1 LTYEKKY
8 YYLCIIPVILSFNA
22 DLASA
27 AALFIFFAAFG
38 LWSTIEKR
46 LTIKNYLLTTY
57 TLPGLAGLIVAK
69 QAISVFRNSDQLESA
84 RGIFSGTNFFANL
97 TNFGK
102 ILTDSIF
109 PQSLVVSLVILTIVI
124 FFFTR
129 AKKKNSYVVGFIYL
143 TSFLFI
149 VSYLFFSTN
158 KGWKDWHTVFLPTL
172 ILISLFMLLSQ
183 IKKYVSIP
191 ILAVIFV
198 SQLLIFIP
206 RYIEYLK
213 PSNDPGL
220 LINQIQ
226 VIDWIYSKN
235 EENGFNAYIYMTNS
249 FFDYPYDYLFW
260 WRGKNKYGHV
270 PCHYEVYPKS
280 HKYVYI
286 PGGEFNYNTPT
297 LGCDKL
303 LFLIKEPVVDIDRY
317 GKWMKNFA
325 NTKILETM
333 EIGKIT
339 VEKRQYLQ

>member
-1 LTYEKKY
+1 VVNHRKEVNNQK
-8 YYLCIIPVILSFNA
+8 LSPYH
-22 DLASA
+22 L
-27 AALFIFFAAFG
+27 
-38 LWSTIEKR
+38 
-46 LTIKNYLLTTY
+46 YTT
-57 TLPGLAGLIVAK
+57 GLIVAK

-249 FFDYPYDYLFW
+249 FFDYPYDY
-260 WRGKNKYGHV
+260 
-270 PCHYEVYPKS
+270 EVYPKS

>member
-1 LTYEKKY
+1 
-8 YYLCIIPVILSFNA
+8 
-22 DLASA
+22 
-27 AALFIFFAAFG
+27 
-38 LWSTIEKR
+38 
-46 LTIKNYLLTTY
+46 
-57 TLPGLAGLIVAK
+57 
-69 QAISVFRNSDQLESA
+69 
-84 RGIFSGTNFFANL
+84 
-97 TNFGK
+97 
-102 ILTDSIF
+102 
-109 PQSLVVSLVILTIVI
+109 
-124 FFFTR
+124 
-129 AKKKNSYVVGFIYL
+129 
-143 TSFLFI
+143 
-149 VSYLFFSTN
+149 
-158 KGWKDWHTVFLPTL
+158 
-172 ILISLFMLLSQ
+172 MLLSQ